1 MRHFRA
7 RRLHTSSN
15 RMLISLLSADFIL
28 LVNCYMN
35 VYQGIVGAPVLGTIG
50 NTNIIYTKLFSFKHF
65 FIKTEVCRDTNP
77 SFSILG
83 CQASG
88 FLGSV
93 AALAQIWSIAAVSYD
108 RFKGIHYPL
117 DSQKRMTNTQVHSG
131 FHILPL
137 SL

>member
-50 NTNIIYTKLFSFKHF
+50 NTNIIYTKQFSFKHF
-65 FIKTEVCRDTNP
+65 FIKIEVCRDTNP

-131 FHILPL
+131 FHI
-137 SL
+137 

>member
-1 MRHFRA
+1 
-7 RRLHTSSN
+7 
-15 RMLISLLSADFIL
+15 
-28 LVNCYMN
+28 MN

-50 NTNIIYTKLFSFKHF
+50 NKNMIYTKKISFECNFQIHQ
-65 FIKTEVCRDTNP
+65 TEVCSDTNP

-131 FHILPL
+131 FHI
-137 SL
+137 